1 MIMKAKT
8 LILVILFPLFNLQAQ
23 ECPGFSRLEKGSKI
37 EMSNY
42 DGKDNLESKNNYE
55 VTDITIEAGKKVWT
69 LHSNSVDAK
78 GKEQFVGDFTLSCE
92 NELLKIDIG
101 QALKQ
106 ILEKFDKPQFDL
118 VTEGAF
124 LEMPTSLSAGQSL
137 PDANVII
144 KIIDK
149 GSNVEMMTFNILI
162 KNRKVTGKEEITT
175 PAGTFDAYKITD
187 EMETKM
193 DMMGQTKTFGPTL
206 NGIEFFSMDLGTI
219 KREEYANGKLQS
231 YSLLTSFSK

>member
-1 MIMKAKT
+1 MKSKT
-8 LILVILFPLFNLQAQ
+8 VILIILLFSLFKLQAQ
-23 ECPGFSRLEKGSKI
+23 ECSSFSRLEKGSKI
-37 EMSNY
+37 EMSNF

-55 VTDITIEAGKKVWT
+55 VTDISTEAGKKVWT

-106 ILEKFDKPQFDL
+106 ILEKFNQPQFDL

-124 LEMPTSLSAGQSL
+124 IEMPTTLSTGQTL

-144 KIIDK
+144 KIINK
-149 GSNVEMMTFNILI
+149 GSNAEMMTFNILI
-162 KNRKVTGKEEITT
+162 KNRKVTGKENITT
-175 PAGTFDAYKITD
+175 PAGTFDTYKITD
-187 EMETKM
+187 EMEIKM
-193 DMMGQTKTFGPTL
+193 NMMGQTKTFGPSV

-219 KREEYANGKLQS
+219 KREEYADGKLQS